1 MHNFIHDLMVSSQI
15 LHELCFIVFFAFA
28 WIMHENLVPCT
39 IQQKLSYIYIYIC
52 SLLAWFAGWVTEGSR
67 HFFFNIFA
75 IAHLQKHT
83 HTTRSLLWLARVKV
97 WIKFLDLA
105 LLRQSRHFNRV
116 DFTLCNQYMHLWLR
130 VFQTRKECKDKRGC
144 EGEICILGIVTKSTT
159 PHPLAFWSTV
169 LSAWFGSV
177 GLRP

>member
-1 MHNFIHDLMVSSQI
+1 MHNIIHDLMVSSQI
-15 LHELCFIVFFAFA
+15 LHEMCFIVFCAFA
-28 WIMHENLVPCT
+28 WIIHEIFVPCT

-52 SLLAWFAGWVTEGSR
+52 SLLAWFSGWVTEGSR
-67 HFFFNIFA
+67 HFFFNMFA
-75 IAHLQKHT
+75 IAHLKKHT

-116 DFTLCNQYMHLWLR
+116 TLCNQYMHLWLR